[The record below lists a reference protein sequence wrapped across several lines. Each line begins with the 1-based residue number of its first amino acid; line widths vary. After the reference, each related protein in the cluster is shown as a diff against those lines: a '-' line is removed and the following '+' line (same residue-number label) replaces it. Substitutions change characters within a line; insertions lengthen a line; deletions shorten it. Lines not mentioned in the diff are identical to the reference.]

1 MRGSGTTDQCKTS
14 CRLKLLMAFYFSADK
29 EPTCRSSNHK
39 GLLARYNIVVLG
51 GVAKKWSRKT
61 PSLVKP
67 KRLVQLKSRENLK
80 SWATRDREDVS
91 SRERENEIYIVIVK
105 FSTKENVSHQR
116 LCDSNT
122 IKSTTTRE
130 IFSHQRELKASH
142 QSALWRTP
150 YLSITLLTPDL
161 NGYSEKGIIVPE
173 GKGKVILK
181 Y

>member
-1 MRGSGTTDQCKTS
+1 MLQEAFFPTFGKIWKICGESVVRGSGTTDQCKTS
-14 CRLKLLMAFYFSADK
+14 CRLKLLMALYFPAGK

-51 GVAKKWSRKT
+51 GVAKRWSRKT
-61 PSLVKP
+61 PSLAKP
-67 KRLVQLKSRENLK
+67 RRLVQLKSRENLK

-116 LCDSNT
+116 LCDSYT

-142 QSALWRTP
+142 QRAHCEELPIFPSL
-150 YLSITLLTPDL
+150 
-161 NGYSEKGIIVPE
+161 YSSLI
-173 GKGKVILK
+173 
-181 Y
+181 

>member
-1 MRGSGTTDQCKTS
+1 
-14 CRLKLLMAFYFSADK
+14 MALYFPAGK

-51 GVAKKWSRKT
+51 GVAKRWSRKT
-61 PSLVKP
+61 PSLAKPRRIVK
-67 KRLVQLKSRENLK
+67 LKSRENLK

-130 IFSHQRELKASH
+130 IFSHQRELKK
-142 QSALWRTP
+142 QVIRERTVKNSLFFHYFTHP
-150 YLSITLLTPDL
+150 WFKRLFRERY
-161 NGYSEKGIIVPE
+161 YSPRRKRKSNPQ
-173 GKGKVILK
+173 ILK
-181 Y
+181 SRKK